1 MKQAARKPTMVSH
14 QMAVTTEHERVK
26 EDTDKN

>member
-14 QMAVTTEHERVK
+14 QMAVTTEHERENQFWKV
-26 EDTDKN
+26 D